1 MAAQDSKSILSAWF
15 AAVGLTVYRGWT
27 HRVDQ
32 NGKPVKAPPSPGEM
46 LKTVGLFGMLALVN
60 EMVSDEKAH
69 HALALIGWGVDI
81 AALINLISGKPNQ
94 IQGGSW
100 PPPLAPNTVVLPGQ
114 GGQTSGSSNGAGSS
128 GGSSGSSGGSS
139 TGASVPWWVNVPGAA
154 IVGKAIGG
162 IGSAIGSIF

>member
-15 AAVGLTVYRGWT
+15 FAVGLTAYRGWA

-46 LKTVGLFGMLALVN
+46 LKTVGLFGILALVN

-81 AALINLISGKPNQ
+81 AALINLVGGNPKA
-94 IQGGSW
+94 IQGGAW
-100 PPPLAPNTVVLPGQ
+100 PPPTAPNFVVLPGQ
-114 GGQTSGSSNGAGSS
+114 GSTGESSNGGQSGGSGSSS
-128 GGSSGSSGGSS
+128 GGSSQPSSP
-139 TGASVPWWVNVPGAA
+139 PWWLNVPGAA
-154 IVGKAIGG
+154 AVGKVF
-162 IGSAIGSIF
+162 SAIGL